1 MCQKTKSSRIIKG
14 LWNLPNNLTFYRIA
28 TIPIMVGFLFFP
40 NKFCSLMAAI
50 LFSSASITDL
60 LDGFFARRQGI
71 VSDFGRFLD
80 PLADKLLISAAL
92 IMLIP
97 MGRVPAWIVFI
108 IIGREI
114 AVTGLR
120 GILASK
126 GIVISSTV
134 LAKYKTGFQIAAIIP
149 LLIHYPYFGVHFDIV
164 GKFFLIPAVILTVW
178 SGFDYFNKFFHLMH
192 ELVAGR
198 NFLLTKN

>member
-1 MCQKTKSSRIIKG
+1 
-14 LWNLPNNLTFYRIA
+14 LTFYRIA
-28 TIPIMVGFLFFP
+28 TIPVMIGFLLFP

-60 LDGFFARRQGI
+60 LDGFFARRHGT

-108 IIGREI
+108 IVGREI

-126 GIVISSTV
+126 GIVISASL

-149 LLIHYPYFGVHFDIV
+149 LLIHYPYLGIHFHVV
-164 GKFFLIPAVILTVW
+164 GKFFLIPAVILTIW
-178 SGFDYFNKFFHLMH
+178 SGVDYFTKFF
-192 ELVAGR
+192 R
-198 NFLLTKN
+198 LTRE